1 MEFKASKAIAMVLA
15 GMLCMASSHSM
26 AKGKP
31 GAVRYPAALQG
42 VWLGGRA
49 EYCKRPDS
57 LDSDSRFEVTPAK
70 LIGYEHWNKPL
81 RIVQL
86 SKEPAA
92 WKVISQTH
100 FEDQAAS
107 LEEVYVLSGYKGD
120 TLTIV
125 NSSQSH
131 TYHHCR

>member
-1 MEFKASKAIAMVLA
+1 MEFKARNAVAMVLA
-15 GMLCMASSHSM
+15 GVFFLASAHSV

-31 GAVRYPAALQG
+31 SAVRYPAALHG
-42 VWLGGRA
+42 IWLGEGR
-49 EYCKRPDS
+49 EYCKHPDS
-57 LDSDSRFEVTPAK
+57 LGSDSRFTITPTK

-100 FEDQAAS
+100 FEGQAVS

-125 NSSQSH
+125 NSSQSQ
-131 TYHHCR
+131 TYDRCR

>member
-1 MEFKASKAIAMVLA
+1 MELRASKAVAMVMA
-15 GMLCMASSHSM
+15 GVLCMGSSNSV

-31 GAVRYPAALQG
+31 GAVRYPAILQG
-42 VWLGGRA
+42 IWLGEGR
-49 EYCKRPDS
+49 EYCKHPDS
-57 LDSDSRFEVTPAK
+57 LGSDSRFTITPTK

-81 RIVQL
+81 RIIQL
-86 SKEPAA
+86 SKGPAA

-107 LEEVYVLSGYKGD
+107 LEEIYVLSGYKGD

-131 TYHHCR
+131 TYDRCR